1 MHIKI
6 LGTGCPKCIQLEK
19 NTKEALKLL
28 EVTHTIEKVTQM
40 KDILSY
46 GVLSTPALVVD
57 EHVVAYGK
65 VLSPHDIIELI
76 KK

>member
-6 LGTGCPKCIQLEK
+6 LGSGCPKCVQLEK
-19 NTKEALKLL
+19 NTKEALKHFQ
-28 EVTHTIEKVTQM
+28 TPYTIEKVTQM
-40 KDILSY
+40 KDIVSY

-57 EHVVAYGK
+57 ETILSYGK
-65 VLSPHDIIELI
+65 VLTPNEIINIL

>member
-6 LGTGCPKCIQLEK
+6 LGSGCLKCVQLEK
-19 NTKEALKLL
+19 NTKEAFRIMGI
-28 EVTHTIEKVTQM
+28 HYTIEKVTQL
-40 KDILSY
+40 KDIVSY

-57 EHVVAYGK
+57 EYVKSYGK
-65 VLSPHDIIELI
+65 VLSPQEIVALI

>member
-28 EVTHTIEKVTQM
+28 EVKHTIEKVTQM

-65 VLSPHDIIELI
+65 VLSPNDIVELI